1 MWNWGKSPVPLLL
14 LWHFFLFLFLYPPQR
29 LDKNTSYTV
38 SGKMETGAACSCS
51 SAARSDLMGGSV
63 SDIPNIFTAQN
74 RSRNNRQ
81 SLSQDPGE
89 HLGVSPCS
97 HQPWWSVEF
106 LKGVPSPIITVRKSK
121 KQPQPPQRSTSLTQ
135 PTSKPRPILKRYSC
149 PPIGIGHS
157 TSRLYSHSSSS
168 SSSTSSCSSPPPVPT
183 SLITGPDPLGWK
195 LRPKSRSR
203 HVSRLS
209 LQIPLPVIAPDP
221 SARPSA
227 NSQHTQNSKP
237 TVKPFRRRHSDSSAL
252 LTSLAT
258 QNPAV
263 TLEALRALHL
273 RPVTVPYENDDVF
286 REVKGGG
293 GGKVKQSKQPRK
305 IPPPVPK
312 KTLMARR
319 KAKMIALSQRSAK
332 ANEEHIYACV
342 IKPKQLGQT
351 ELKEDETHTGK
362 ITPVKIQ

>member
-1 MWNWGKSPVPLLL
+1 
-14 LWHFFLFLFLYPPQR
+14 
-29 LDKNTSYTV
+29 
-38 SGKMETGAACSCS
+38 METGAACSCS

-74 RSRNNRQ
+74 RGRNNRQ

-89 HLGVSPCS
+89 HLGVLPCS
-97 HQPWWSVEF
+97 HQPWWSAEF
-106 LKGVPSPIITVRKSK
+106 LKGGSSPIIRVRKNK

-135 PTSKPRPILKRYSC
+135 PTSKPRPIFKRYSC
-149 PPIGIGHS
+149 PPIGIGRS
-157 TSRLYSHSSSS
+157 TNCLHSHSSSS
-168 SSSTSSCSSPPPVPT
+168 PPPIPT

-195 LRPKSRSR
+195 LRPKSRSC

-209 LQIPLPVIAPDP
+209 LQIPLPVITPDP

-227 NSQHTQNSKP
+227 NSQHTQISKP
-237 TVKPFRRRHSDSSAL
+237 TVKSFHRRHSDSSAL

-286 REVKGGG
+286 REVKGGSG
-293 GGKVKQSKQPRK
+293 SKVKQSKQPRK

-332 ANEEHIYACV
+332 ANEEHIYACI
-342 IKPKQLGQT
+342 IKPKQLAQT

-362 ITPVKIQ
+362 ITPV

>member
-1 MWNWGKSPVPLLL
+1 
-14 LWHFFLFLFLYPPQR
+14 
-29 LDKNTSYTV
+29 
-38 SGKMETGAACSCS
+38 METGAACSCS

-63 SDIPNIFTAQN
+63 SDIPNIYTAQN
-74 RSRNNRQ
+74 RGRNNRQ

-89 HLGVSPCS
+89 HPGVSPCS
-97 HQPWWSVEF
+97 NQPWCSAEF
-106 LKGVPSPIITVRKSK
+106 LKCGPSPTITVRKNK
-121 KQPQPPQRSTSLTQ
+121 KQPQPPRRSTSLTQ
-135 PTSKPRPILKRYSC
+135 PTSKPCPIFKRYSC
-149 PPIGIGHS
+149 PPIGIGRS

-168 SSSTSSCSSPPPVPT
+168 SSSSTSSCSSPLPVPT

-221 SARPSA
+221 SARASA
-227 NSQHTQNSKP
+227 NSQHTQYSKP
-237 TVKPFRRRHSDSSAL
+237 TVKPFHRRHSDSSAL

-273 RPVTVPYENDDVF
+273 RPVTVPYETDDVF
-286 REVKGGG
+286 REVKGS

-351 ELKEDETHTGK
+351 ELKEDETHTAGLHRVAHSNWERS
-362 ITPVKIQ
+362 TAHFPG